1 MLRGKIAVVFGGG
14 LRSALAYGAPPNG
27 GDGLR
32 SGPRRKPSPGTIHE
46 RKKARNP

>member
-1 MLRGKIAVVFGGG
+1 MRRGRKPAVFGGG
-14 LRSALAYGAPPNG
+14 RSFALAFGAPPDG

-46 RKKARNP
+46 RKKIQNP

>member
-1 MLRGKIAVVFGGG
+1 MPRGRNPAVFGGS
-14 LRSALAYGAPPNG
+14 LRFALACGAPPAG
-27 GDGLR
+27 GDGLH